1 MAEIAGEII
10 LILLLI
16 AANGF
21 FAISEIALVAAR
33 KSKIRQL
40 AEAGDKK
47 ARVAQRLQEDPNLFL
62 ATVQIGITLV
72 GTLAAVV
79 GGARIVKVLEA
90 LFNQISVEWIQ
101 KESET
106 IAIGVVVIAIS
117 YLSLVI
123 GELFP
128 KYIAILHPEKVATNI
143 AVPVDILS
151 KLSKI
156 FVNLLT
162 ASSRGLARLFGVKS
176 NPETAFVSEEEVKFI
191 IQEGAERGVFEK
203 HEEEF
208 IGSIFEFTDKL
219 ARHVM
224 TPRLDIVA
232 VDLGTPQEKLLQ
244 IIMEEGYS
252 RIPVYQ
258 ANIDNLVGIIHS
270 RDIINLLTQKELI
283 ILSDII
289 RQPYFVP
296 DSKKISE
303 ILREFQKKK
312 VHMAIVLDEFGGTAG
327 LITMEDI
334 IEEIVGEILDEYD
347 IEEAKEVDFLPDGSA
362 LVKATIQVEDFNRLF
377 KTELPEQ
384 PWDTLGGLITNTIQ
398 RIPAVDEKLHLFGM
412 DFIIHQKSG
421 HRLEKIK
428 VVHPEHYMS
437 SQRP

>member
-1 MAEIAGEII
+1 MAEITGEII

-16 AANGF
+16 VANGF

-33 KSKIRQL
+33 KSKIRQM
-40 AEAGDKK
+40 AESGDKK
-47 ARVAQRLQEDPNLFL
+47 AQVAQKLQEDPNLFL

-79 GGARIVKVLEA
+79 GGARIVDVLKSLLEQA
-90 LFNQISVEWIQ
+90 PYFWVQ
-101 KESET
+101 KNSESMA
-106 IAIGVVVIAIS
+106 IAIVVIAIS

-128 KYIAILHPEKVATNI
+128 KYVAILFPEKVATTI
-143 AVPVDILS
+143 AVPVNLLS
-151 KLSKI
+151 KLAKV
-156 FVNLLT
+156 FVVLLT
-162 ASSRGLARLFGVKS
+162 ASSRGLARLFGVKT
-176 NPETAFVSEEEVKFI
+176 NPDTAFVSEEELKFI
-191 IQEGAERGVFEK
+191 VQEGAERGVFEK
-203 HEEEF
+203 HEEEY

-232 VDLGTPQEKLLQ
+232 VDVKTTQEKLLQ

-252 RIPVYQ
+252 RIPVYEGT
-258 ANIDNLVGIIHS
+258 IDTVVGIIHA
-270 RDIINLLTQKELI
+270 RDIINLLTQRELI

-312 VHMAIVLDEFGGTAG
+312 IHIAMVLDEFGGTAG
-327 LITMEDI
+327 LITLEDI
-334 IEEIVGEILDEYD
+334 VEEIVGEILDEYD
-347 IEEAKEVDFLPDGSA
+347 LEEAKEVDHLADGAA
-362 LVKATIQVEDFNRLF
+362 LVKATIQVEDFNRIF
-377 KTELPEQ
+377 KTSLPEK
-384 PWDTLGGLITNTIQ
+384 PWDTLGGLITNTIE
-398 RIPAVDEKLHLFGM
+398 RIPAVDEKLHLFGI
-412 DFIIHQKSG
+412 DFVIHQKSG

-428 VVHPEHYMS
+428 VMVKPGTAG
-437 SQRP
+437 

>member
-47 ARVAQRLQEDPNLFL
+47 AQVAQRLQEDPNLFL

-79 GGARIVKVLEA
+79 GGARIVKVLQA
-90 LFNQISVEWIQ
+90 LFNQVSVEWIQ

-143 AVPVDILS
+143 AVPVNILS

-191 IQEGAERGVFEK
+191 IQEGAEKGVFEK

-224 TPRLDIVA
+224 TPRLDIVG
-232 VDLGTPQEKLLQ
+232 VDLGTPQERLLQ

-258 ANIDNLVGIIHS
+258 GNIDNVVGIIHS

-312 VHMAIVLDEFGGTAG
+312 IHIAIVLDEFGGTAG
-327 LITMEDI
+327 LITLEDI
-334 IEEIVGEILDEYD
+334 VEEIVGEILDEYD

-362 LVKATIQVEDFNRLF
+362 LVKATIQIEDFNRIF
-377 KTELPEQ
+377 KTDLPEK
-384 PWDTLGGLITNTIQ
+384 PWDTLGGLITNSIE
-398 RIPAVDEKLHLFGM
+398 RIPALDEKIHLFGM
-412 DFIIHQKSG
+412 DFVIHQKSG

-428 VVHPEHYMS
+428 VNFRKHPAE
-437 SQRP
+437 

>member
-10 LILLLI
+10 LILILI
-16 AANGF
+16 VANGF
-21 FAISEIALVAAR
+21 FAISEISLVAAR
-33 KSKIRQL
+33 KPKIRQL

-47 ARVAQRLQEDPNLFL
+47 AQGAQRLQEDPNLFL

-79 GGARIVKVLEA
+79 GGARIVKVLQA
-90 LFNQISVEWIQ
+90 LFNQVSVEWIQ

-143 AVPVDILS
+143 AVPVNILS

-191 IQEGAERGVFEK
+191 IQEGAEKGVFEK

-224 TPRLDIVA
+224 TRRLDMVG
-232 VDLGTPQEKLLQ
+232 VDLGTPQERLLQ

-258 ANIDNLVGIIHS
+258 GNIDNVVGIIHS

-312 VHMAIVLDEFGGTAG
+312 IHIAIVLDEFGGTAG
-327 LITMEDI
+327 LITLEDI
-334 IEEIVGEILDEYD
+334 VEEIVGEILDEYD
-347 IEEAKEVDFLPDGSA
+347 IEEAKEVDFLPEGSA
-362 LVKATIQVEDFNRLF
+362 LVKATIQIEDFNRIF
-377 KTELPEQ
+377 KTDLPEK
-384 PWDTLGGLITNTIQ
+384 PWDTLGGLITNSIE
-398 RIPAVDEKLHLFGM
+398 RIPALDEKIHLFGM
-412 DFIIHQKSG
+412 DFVIHQKSG

-428 VVHPEHYMS
+428 VNFRKHPAE
-437 SQRP
+437 

>member
-10 LILLLI
+10 LILILI
-16 AANGF
+16 VANGF

-33 KSKIRQL
+33 KSRIRQM
-40 AEAGDKK
+40 AEEGDKR
-47 ARVAQRLQEDPNLFL
+47 AQVAQKLQEDPNLFL

-79 GGARIVKVLEA
+79 GGARIVDVLK
-90 LFNQISVEWIQ
+90 SVFLNVQVGWVQ

-106 IAIGVVVIAIS
+106 IAIALVVIAIS

-128 KYIAILHPEKVATNI
+128 KYVAILFPEKVATSI
-143 AVPVDILS
+143 AIPVNLLS
-151 KLSKI
+151 KFAKL
-156 FVNLLT
+156 FVVLLT
-162 ASSRGLARLFGVKS
+162 ASSKGLARLFGVKT
-176 NPETAFVSEEEVKFI
+176 NPETAFVSEEEVRFI
-191 IQEGAERGVFEK
+191 IQEGAEKGVFEK

-224 TPRLDIVA
+224 TPRPDIVA
-232 VDLGTPQEKLLQ
+232 VDINTPQDRLLQ
-244 IIMEEGYS
+244 IIMQEGYS
-252 RIPVYQ
+252 RVPVYQ
-258 ANIDNLVGIIHS
+258 GSIDNVRGIIHS
-270 RDIINLLTQKELI
+270 RDIINLLTQKGLI

-312 VHMAIVLDEFGGTAG
+312 MHMAIVLDEFGGTAG

-347 IEEAKEVDFLPDGSA
+347 IEEAKEVDFQPDGSA
-362 LVKATIQVEDFNRLF
+362 LVKATIQIEDFNRIF
-377 KTELPEQ
+377 KTNLPEK
-384 PWDTLGGLITNTIQ
+384 PYDTLGGLIINTIQ
-398 RIPAVDEKLHLFGM
+398 RIPAVDEKLHLFGL
-412 DFIIHQKSG
+412 DFIIHHKSG

-428 VVHPEHYMS
+428 VIATPLVKE
-437 SQRP
+437 

>member
-10 LILLLI
+10 LILILI
-16 AANGF
+16 VANGF

-40 AEAGDKK
+40 AESGDKK
-47 ARVAQRLQEDPNLFL
+47 AQVAQKLQEDPNLFL

-79 GGARIVKVLEA
+79 GGARIVSVLKA
-90 LFNQISVEWIQ
+90 VFLQIQVEWIQ
-101 KESET
+101 RESEN
-106 IAIGVVVIAIS
+106 IAIAIVVIAIS
-117 YLSLVI
+117 YLTLVI

-128 KYIAILHPEKVATNI
+128 KYVAILFPEKVATTI
-143 AVPVDILS
+143 AVPVNFLS
-151 KLSKI
+151 KLSKLFI
-156 FVNLLT
+156 VLLT
-162 ASSRGLARLFGVKS
+162 ASSKGLARLFGVKS
-176 NPETAFVSEEEVKFI
+176 NPETAFISEEEVKFI
-191 IQEGAERGVFEK
+191 IQEGTEKGVFEK

-224 TPRLDIVA
+224 TPRPDIVA
-232 VDLGTPQEKLLQ
+232 VEINTPQDKLLQ
-244 IIMEEGYS
+244 IIMQEGYS
-252 RIPVYQ
+252 RVPVYQ
-258 ANIDNLVGIIHS
+258 GSIDNVKGIIHS
-270 RDIINLLTQKELI
+270 RDIINLLTQRGLI

-347 IEEAKEVDFLPDGSA
+347 LEEAREVDHLPDGSA
-362 LVKATIQVEDFNRLF
+362 LVKATIQVEDFNRVF
-377 KTELPEQ
+377 KTSLPEK
-384 PWDTLGGLITNTIQ
+384 PWDTLSGLIINTIQ
-398 RIPAVDEKLHLFGM
+398 RIPAVDEKLNLFGLE
-412 DFIIHQKSG
+412 FVIHQKSG
-421 HRLEKIK
+421 HRLEKII
-428 VVHPEHYMS
+428 VHRPES
-437 SQRP
+437 LT

>member
-47 ARVAQRLQEDPNLFL
+47 AQVAQRLQEDPNLFL

-79 GGARIVKVLEA
+79 GGARIVKVLQA
-90 LFNQISVEWIQ
+90 LFNQVSVEWIQ

-128 KYIAILHPEKVATNI
+128 KYIAILHPEKVATSI
-143 AVPVDILS
+143 AVPVSILS

-191 IQEGAERGVFEK
+191 IQEGAEKGVFEK

-224 TPRLDIVA
+224 TPRLDIVG
-232 VDLGTPQEKLLQ
+232 VDLGTPQERLLQ

-258 ANIDNLVGIIHS
+258 GNIDNVVGIIHS

-312 VHMAIVLDEFGGTAG
+312 IHIAIVLDEFGGTAG
-327 LITMEDI
+327 LITLEDI
-334 IEEIVGEILDEYD
+334 VEEIVGEILDEYD

-362 LVKATIQVEDFNRLF
+362 LVKATIQIEDFNRIF
-377 KTELPEQ
+377 KTDLPEK
-384 PWDTLGGLITNTIQ
+384 PWDTLGGLITNSIE
-398 RIPAVDEKLHLFGM
+398 RIPALDEKIHLFGM
-412 DFIIHQKSG
+412 DFVIHQKSG

-428 VVHPEHYMS
+428 VNFRKHPAE
-437 SQRP
+437 

>member
-1 MAEIAGEII
+1 MAEITGEII

-16 AANGF
+16 LANGF

-47 ARVAQRLQEDPNLFL
+47 AQVVQKLQEDPNLFL
-62 ATVQIGITLV
+62 ATVQIGVTLV

-79 GGARIVKVLEA
+79 GGARIVKILQSA
-90 LFNQISVEWIQ
+90 IIQIPIQ
-101 KESET
+101 WVQKGAEN
-106 IAIGVVVIAIS
+106 IAIATVVLAIS
-117 YLSLVI
+117 YLTLVI

-128 KYIAILHPEKVATNI
+128 KYVAILHPEKVATTI
-143 AVPVDILS
+143 AVPVSVLS
-151 KLSKI
+151 KLAKI
-156 FVNLLT
+156 FVIMLT

-203 HEEEF
+203 HEQEY

-232 VDLGTPQEKLLQ
+232 VDINTPQDKMLR

-252 RIPVYQ
+252 RIPVYEGNVD
-258 ANIDNLVGIIHS
+258 NIAGIIHS
-270 RDIINLLTQKELI
+270 RDVINILTQKELI

-289 RQPYFVP
+289 RKPYFVP

-303 ILREFQKKK
+303 VLREFQKKK
-312 VHMAIVLDEFGGTAG
+312 VHIAIVLDEFGGTAG
-327 LITMEDI
+327 LITLEDI
-334 IEEIVGEILDEYD
+334 VEEIVGEILDEYD
-347 IEEAKEVDFLPDGSA
+347 VEEAKEVVFLPDGSA
-362 LVKATIQVEDFNRLF
+362 LVKATIQVEDFNRTF
-377 KTELPEQ
+377 KTSLPKK
-384 PWDTLGGLITNTIQ
+384 PWDTLGGLITNTIE
-398 RIPAVDEKLHLFGM
+398 RIPAVDEKIDLFGM
-412 DFIIHQKSG
+412 NFIIYQKSG
-421 HRLEKIK
+421 HRLEKIRVNLNPNPQK
-428 VVHPEHYMS
+428 
-437 SQRP
+437 

>member
-10 LILLLI
+10 LILILI
-16 AANGF
+16 VANGF

-33 KSKIRQL
+33 KSRIRQM
-40 AEAGDKK
+40 AEEGDKK
-47 ARVAQRLQEDPNLFL
+47 AQVAQKLQEDPNLFL

-79 GGARIVKVLEA
+79 GGARIVDVLKSA
-90 LFNQISVEWIQ
+90 LLNVPVEWIQ
-101 KESET
+101 RESEE
-106 IAIGVVVIAIS
+106 IAIAVVVIAIS

-128 KYIAILHPEKVATNI
+128 KYVAILFPEKVATAI
-143 AVPVDILS
+143 AVPVNLLS
-151 KLSKI
+151 KFAKL
-156 FVNLLT
+156 FVVLLT
-162 ASSRGLARLFGVKS
+162 ASSKGLARLFGVKS
-176 NPETAFVSEEEVKFI
+176 NPDTAFISEEEVKFI
-191 IQEGAERGVFEK
+191 IQEGAEKGVFEK

-224 TPRLDIVA
+224 TPRPDIVA
-232 VDLGTPQEKLLQ
+232 LDINTPQEKLMQ
-244 IIMEEGYS
+244 IILQEGYS
-252 RIPVYQ
+252 RIPVFQ
-258 ANIDNLVGIIHS
+258 NSIDNIVGIIYS
-270 RDIINLLTQKELI
+270 RDIINLLTQKGLI

-362 LVKATIQVEDFNRLF
+362 LVKATIQLEDFNRIF
-377 KTELPEQ
+377 KTNLPEK
-384 PWDTLGGLITNTIQ
+384 PYDTLGGLITNTVQ
-398 RIPAVDEKLHLFGM
+398 RIPAVDEKLQLFGL

-428 VVHPEHYMS
+428 VKTTLLTKE
-437 SQRP
+437 

>member
-47 ARVAQRLQEDPNLFL
+47 AQVAQRLQEDPNLFL

-79 GGARIVKVLEA
+79 GGARIVKVLQA
-90 LFNQISVEWIQ
+90 LFNQVSVEWIQ

-143 AVPVDILS
+143 AVPVNILS

-191 IQEGAERGVFEK
+191 IQEGAEKGVFEK

-224 TPRLDIVA
+224 TPRLDIVG
-232 VDLGTPQEKLLQ
+232 VDLGHSQERLLQ

-258 ANIDNLVGIIHS
+258 GNIDNVVGIIHS

-312 VHMAIVLDEFGGTAG
+312 IHIAIVLDEFGGTAG
-327 LITMEDI
+327 LITLEDI
-334 IEEIVGEILDEYD
+334 VEEIVGEILDEYD

-362 LVKATIQVEDFNRLF
+362 LVKATIQIEDFNRIF
-377 KTELPEQ
+377 KTDLPEK
-384 PWDTLGGLITNTIQ
+384 PWDTLGGLITNSIE
-398 RIPAVDEKLHLFGM
+398 RIPALDEKIHLFGM
-412 DFIIHQKSG
+412 DFVIHQKSG

-428 VVHPEHYMS
+428 VNFRKHPAE
-437 SQRP
+437 

>member
-10 LILLLI
+10 LILILI
-16 AANGF
+16 VANGF

-40 AEAGDKK
+40 AESGDKK
-47 ARVAQRLQEDPNLFL
+47 AQVAQKLQEDPNLFL

-79 GGARIVKVLEA
+79 GGARIVSVLKSVF
-90 LFNQISVEWIQ
+90 LQIRVEWVQ
-101 KESET
+101 RESET
-106 IAIGVVVIAIS
+106 IAIAVVVIVIS
-117 YLSLVI
+117 YLTLVI

-128 KYIAILHPEKVATNI
+128 KYVAILFPEKVATLV
-143 AVPVDILS
+143 ALPVSFLS
-151 KLSKI
+151 KLSRL
-156 FVNLLT
+156 FVVLLT
-162 ASSRGLARLFGVKS
+162 ASSKGLARLFGVKS

-191 IQEGAERGVFEK
+191 IQEGAEKGVFEK

-224 TPRLDIVA
+224 TPRPDIVA
-232 VDLGTPQEKLLQ
+232 VDINTPQDKLLQ
-244 IIMEEGYS
+244 TIMQEGYS
-252 RIPVYQ
+252 RVPVYQ
-258 ANIDNLVGIIHS
+258 GSIDNVVGMIHS
-270 RDIINLLTQKELI
+270 RDIINLLTQKGLI

-312 VHMAIVLDEFGGTAG
+312 VQMAIVLDEFGGTAG

-347 IEEAKEVDFLPDGSA
+347 LEEAREVDLLPDGSA
-362 LVKATIQVEDFNRLF
+362 LVKATIQVEDFNRIF
-377 KTELPEQ
+377 KTSLPEK
-384 PWDTLGGLITNTIQ
+384 PWDTLGGLITNTAQ
-398 RIPAVDEKLHLFGM
+398 RIPAVDEKLNLFGIE
-412 DFIIHQKSG
+412 FVIHQKSG
-421 HRLEKIK
+421 HRLEKIR
-428 VVHPEHYMS
+428 VHRPENLA
-437 SQRP
+437 

>member
-10 LILLLI
+10 LILILI
-16 AANGF
+16 VANGF

-40 AEAGDKK
+40 AESGDKK
-47 ARVAQRLQEDPNLFL
+47 AQVAQKLQEDPNLFL

-79 GGARIVKVLEA
+79 GGARIVSVLKA
-90 LFNQISVEWIQ
+90 VFLQIPVEWVQ
-101 KESET
+101 RESEN
-106 IAIGVVVIAIS
+106 IAIAVVVIAIS
-117 YLSLVI
+117 YLTLVI

-128 KYIAILHPEKVATNI
+128 KYIAILFPEKVATVI
-143 AVPVDILS
+143 AVPVNFLS

-156 FVNLLT
+156 FVLLLT
-162 ASSRGLARLFGVKS
+162 ASSKGLARLFGVKS
-176 NPETAFVSEEEVKFI
+176 NPETAFISEEEVKFI
-191 IQEGAERGVFEK
+191 IQEGAEKGVFEK

-224 TPRLDIVA
+224 APRPDIVA
-232 VDLGTPQEKLLQ
+232 VEINTPQGQLLQ
-244 IIMEEGYS
+244 TIMQEGYS
-252 RIPVYQ
+252 RVPVYQ
-258 ANIDNLVGIIHS
+258 GSIDNVVGIIHS
-270 RDIINLLTQKELI
+270 RDIINLLTQKGLI

-347 IEEAKEVDFLPDGSA
+347 LEEAREVDLLPDGSA
-362 LVKATIQVEDFNRLF
+362 LVKATIQVEDFNRIF
-377 KTELPEQ
+377 KTSLPEK
-384 PWDTLGGLITNTIQ
+384 PWDTLGGLIINTIQ
-398 RIPAVDEKLHLFGM
+398 RIPAVDEKLALFGM
-412 DFIIHQKSG
+412 EFVIHQKSG
-421 HRLEKIK
+421 HRLEKIR
-428 VVHPEHYMS
+428 VHRPES
-437 SQRP
+437 LA

>member
-47 ARVAQRLQEDPNLFL
+47 AQVAQRLQEDPNLFL

-79 GGARIVKVLEA
+79 GGARIVKVLQA
-90 LFNQISVEWIQ
+90 LFNQVSVEWIQ

-128 KYIAILHPEKVATNI
+128 KYIAILHPEKVATSI
-143 AVPVDILS
+143 AVPVSILY

-191 IQEGAERGVFEK
+191 IQEGAEKGVFEK

-224 TPRLDIVA
+224 TPRLDIVG
-232 VDLGTPQEKLLQ
+232 VDLGTPQERLLQ

-258 ANIDNLVGIIHS
+258 GNIDNVVGIIHS

-312 VHMAIVLDEFGGTAG
+312 IHIAIVLDEFGGTAG
-327 LITMEDI
+327 LITLEDI
-334 IEEIVGEILDEYD
+334 VEEIVGEILDEYD

-362 LVKATIQVEDFNRLF
+362 LVKATIQIEDFNRIF
-377 KTELPEQ
+377 KTDLPEK
-384 PWDTLGGLITNTIQ
+384 PWDTLGGLITNSIE
-398 RIPAVDEKLHLFGM
+398 RIPALDEKIHLFGM
-412 DFIIHQKSG
+412 DFVIHQKSG

-428 VVHPEHYMS
+428 VNFRKHPAE
-437 SQRP
+437 

>member
-10 LILLLI
+10 LILILI
-16 AANGF
+16 VANGF

-40 AEAGDKK
+40 AESGDKK
-47 ARVAQRLQEDPNLFL
+47 AQVAQKLQEDPNLFL

-79 GGARIVKVLEA
+79 GGARIVSVLKSVF
-90 LFNQISVEWIQ
+90 LQIQVEWIQ
-101 KESET
+101 RESEN
-106 IAIGVVVIAIS
+106 IAIAIVVIAIS
-117 YLSLVI
+117 YLTLVI

-128 KYIAILHPEKVATNI
+128 KYVAILFPEKVATTI
-143 AVPVDILS
+143 AVPVNFLS

-156 FVNLLT
+156 FVLLLT
-162 ASSRGLARLFGVKS
+162 TSSRGLARLFGVKS

-191 IQEGAERGVFEK
+191 IQEGAEKGVFEK

-208 IGSIFEFTDKL
+208 IGSIFEFTDKI

-224 TPRLDIVA
+224 TPRPDIVA
-232 VDLGTPQEKLLQ
+232 IDINTPQDRLLQ
-244 IIMEEGYS
+244 TIMQEGYS
-252 RIPVYQ
+252 RVPVYHGS
-258 ANIDNLVGIIHS
+258 IDNVVGMIHS
-270 RDIINLLTQKELI
+270 RDIINLLTQTGLI

-289 RQPYFVP
+289 RKPYFVP

-347 IEEAKEVDFLPDGSA
+347 LEEAREVDHLPDGSA
-362 LVKATIQVEDFNRLF
+362 LVKATIQVEDFNRIF
-377 KTELPEQ
+377 KTSLPEK
-384 PWDTLGGLITNTIQ
+384 PYDTIGGLITNTIQ
-398 RIPAVDEKLHLFGM
+398 RIPAVDEKLALFGM
-412 DFIIHQKSG
+412 EFIIHQKSG
-421 HRLEKIK
+421 HRLEKIR
-428 VVHPEHYMS
+428 VHCPVS
-437 SQRP
+437 PA

>member
-10 LILLLI
+10 LILFLI

-47 ARVAQRLQEDPNLFL
+47 AQVAQRLQEDPNLFL

-79 GGARIVKVLEA
+79 GGARIVKVLQA
-90 LFNQISVEWIQ
+90 LFNQVSVEWIQ

-128 KYIAILHPEKVATNI
+128 KYIAILHPEKVATSI
-143 AVPVDILS
+143 AVPVSILS

-191 IQEGAERGVFEK
+191 IQEGAEKGVFEK

-224 TPRLDIVA
+224 TPRLDIVG
-232 VDLGTPQEKLLQ
+232 VDLGTPQERLLQ

-258 ANIDNLVGIIHS
+258 GNIDNVVGIIHS

-312 VHMAIVLDEFGGTAG
+312 IHIAIVLDEFGGTAG
-327 LITMEDI
+327 LITLEDI
-334 IEEIVGEILDEYD
+334 VEEIVGEILDEYD

-362 LVKATIQVEDFNRLF
+362 LVKATIQIEDFNRIF
-377 KTELPEQ
+377 KTDLPEK
-384 PWDTLGGLITNTIQ
+384 PWDTLGGLITNSIE
-398 RIPAVDEKLHLFGM
+398 RIPALDEKIHLFGM
-412 DFIIHQKSG
+412 DFVIHQKSG

-428 VVHPEHYMS
+428 VNFRKHPAE
-437 SQRP
+437 